1 MGVPKNYRKHVE
13 RDTLDPGGD
22 QGMHRAQMLDIE
34 KPAYTYG
41 LFLKAN
47 SALVGPPEGV
57 ELYWPGEPR
66 RIDHE
71 VELAAVIGSP
81 ARCVSID
88 EAMSYIAGYSIGLDM
103 RSEEHTS
110 ELQSLMRNSYAV
122 FCLTKKHNI
131 HTYYFSS

>member
-47 SALVGPPEGV
+47 SALVGPSEGV

-71 VELAAVIGSP
+71 VELAVVIGSP

-88 EAMSYIAGYSIGLDM
+88 E

-110 ELQSLMRNSYAV
+110 ELQSLMRISYAV
-122 FCLTKKHNI
+122 FCLKKKKQKTHKQ
-131 HTYYFSS
+131 TYTINDVLLHKKQHK

>member
-1 MGVPKNYRKHVE
+1 
-13 RDTLDPGGD
+13 
-22 QGMHRAQMLDIE
+22 MHRAQMLDIE

-47 SALVGPPEGV
+47 SALVGPSEGV

-71 VELAAVIGSP
+71 VELAVVIGSP

-103 RSEEHTS
+103 TVRGTADRSFR
-110 ELQSLMRNSYAV
+110 QSGDCFAV
-122 FCLTKKHNI
+122 LGPWLTKI
-131 HTYYFSS
+131 GIASCRERVCQSV